1 MANWYIK
8 VSSAWKQVNQAFF
21 KSSSAW
27 KEIQEGYIKE
37 SGVWKNFYTA
47 FVATGFTTQTSN
59 TTVTVP
65 DGANAIHVQAAV
77 GGGSGGV
84 SGADY
89 DKAGGESGGTGGGS
103 GAYISDKVFTVSEGE
118 TLTLTIGSAGA
129 ASTGAT
135 SYNQTAGNGGNTVL
149 TGGTTGNIFT
159 LTGSTGGSGLNGGVQ
174 GPLRTNNPSS
184 GGSVSHID
192 SAITSGSFRESD
204 GTSVTFAS
212 ATTLDNGPVGT
223 FNQSGS
229 GVAGVTGT
237 NCSGDDCTVTGGN
250 GGASYAG
257 NISGGAG
264 HVKST
269 PNNGTRGSGAGGGGA
284 SSGPGFGQGGVG
296 GAGEIIFRFLRVN

>member
-47 FVATGFTTQTSN
+47 FVATGFTTQTSS

-84 SGADY
+84 QGADY
-89 DKAGGESGGTGGGS
+89 DKAGGESGGSGGAS
-103 GAYISDKVFTVSEGE
+103 GGYVSDQVYSVTEGE
-118 TLTLTIGSAGA
+118 TLTLTIGAGGA
-129 ASTGAT
+129 ASSGS
-135 SYNQTAGNGGNTVL
+135 SYNTTAGDGGNTVL
-149 TGGTTGNIFT
+149 SGATTGSIFT
-159 LTGSTGGSGLNGGVQ
+159 LTGGDGGSGVNGGVQ
-174 GPLRTNNPSS
+174 GPLRTNNPSVA
-184 GGSVSHID
+184 GTGTIN
-192 SAITSGSFRESD
+192 ATPITSGSFRESD
-204 GTSVTFAS
+204 GTSVTFAT
-212 ATTLDNGPVGT
+212 ATTLDQGPVGT
-223 FNQSGS
+223 FNQSGN
-229 GVAGVTGT
+229 GVAGVTGS
-237 NCSGDDCTVTGGN
+237 NCSGDDCTIAGGN

-284 SSGPGFGQGGVG
+284 AAGPGFGAGGVG
-296 GAGEIIFRFLRVN
+296 GTGEIIYRFLRVN

>member
-84 SGADY
+84 QGADY
-89 DKAGGESGGTGGGS
+89 DKAGGESGGSGGAS
-103 GAYISDKVFTVSEGE
+103 GGYVSDQVYSVTEGE
-118 TLTLTIGSAGA
+118 TLTLTIGAGGA
-129 ASTGAT
+129 ASSGS
-135 SYNQTAGNGGNTVL
+135 SYNTTAGDGGNTVL
-149 TGGTTGNIFT
+149 SGATTGSIFT
-159 LTGSTGGSGLNGGVQ
+159 LTGGDGGSGLNGGVQ
-174 GPLRTNNPSS
+174 GPLRTNNPSVA
-184 GGSVSHID
+184 GTGTIN
-192 SAITSGSFRESD
+192 ATPLTSGSFREAN
-204 GTSVTFAS
+204 GASVTFAT
-212 ATTLDNGPVGT
+212 ATTLDDGPVGT
-223 FNQSGS
+223 FNQSGN

-237 NCSGDDCTVTGGN
+237 NCSGDDCTVSGGN

-264 HVKST
+264 HVRSS

-284 SSGPGFGQGGVG
+284 SSGPGFGAGGVG
-296 GAGEIIFRFLRVN
+296 GTGEIKFRFLRVN

>member
-84 SGADY
+84 QGADY
-89 DKAGGESGGTGGGS
+89 DKAGGESAGAGGASGG
-103 GAYISDKVFTVSEGE
+103 YVSDEVYSVTEGE
-118 TLTLTIGSAGA
+118 TLTLTIGAAGA
-129 ASTGAT
+129 ASTGANA
-135 SYNQTAGNGGNTVL
+135 YNQTAGNGGNTVL
-149 TGGTTGNIFT
+149 SGSTTGAIFT
-159 LTGSTGGSGLNGGVQ
+159 LTGGTGGSGLNGGVQ
-174 GPLRTNNPSS
+174 GPLRTNNPSVA
-184 GGSVSHID
+184 GTATVN
-192 SAITSGSFRESD
+192 ATPLTSGNFRESD

-223 FNQSGS
+223 FNQSGN
-229 GVAGVTGT
+229 GAAGTNPG
-237 NCSGDDCTVTGGN
+237 NCSGDDCTITGGN
-250 GGASYAG
+250 GAASYAG
-257 NISGGAG
+257 NIAGGAG
-264 HVKST
+264 TIKTT
-269 PNNGTRGSGAGGGGA
+269 PNNGTQGSGAGGGGA
-284 SSGPGFGQGGVG
+284 SSGPGSGAGGVG
-296 GAGEIIFRFLRVN
+296 GAGEIKFRFLRVN

>member
-84 SGADY
+84 QGADY
-89 DKAGGESGGTGGGS
+89 DKAGGESGGSGGAS
-103 GAYISDKVFTVSEGE
+103 GGYVSDQVYSVTEGE
-118 TLTLTIGSAGA
+118 TLTLTIGAGGA
-129 ASTGAT
+129 ASSGS
-135 SYNQTAGNGGNTVL
+135 SYNTTAGDGGNTVL
-149 TGGTTGNIFT
+149 SGATTGSIFT
-159 LTGSTGGSGLNGGVQ
+159 LTGGDGGSGVNGGVQ
-174 GPLRTNNPSS
+174 GPLRTNNPSVA
-184 GGSVSHID
+184 GTGTIN
-192 SAITSGSFRESD
+192 ATPITSGSFRESD
-204 GTSVTFAS
+204 GTSVTFAT
-212 ATTLDNGPVGT
+212 ATTLDQGPVGT
-223 FNQSGS
+223 FNQSGN
-229 GVAGVTGT
+229 GVAGVTGS
-237 NCSGDDCTVTGGN
+237 NCSGDDCTIAGGN

-264 HVKST
+264 HVRST

-284 SSGPGFGQGGVG
+284 AGGPGFGAGGSG
-296 GAGEIIFRFLRVN
+296 GAGEIKFRFLRVN

>member
-47 FVATGFTTQTSN
+47 FVATGFTTQTSS

-84 SGADY
+84 QGADY
-89 DKAGGESGGTGGGS
+89 DKAGGESGGSGGAS
-103 GAYISDKVFTVSEGE
+103 GGYVSDQVYSVTEGE
-118 TLTLTIGSAGA
+118 TLTLTIGAGGA
-129 ASTGAT
+129 ASSGS
-135 SYNQTAGNGGNTVL
+135 SYNTTAGDGGNTVL
-149 TGGTTGNIFT
+149 SGATTGSIFT
-159 LTGSTGGSGLNGGVQ
+159 LTGGDGGSGVNGGVQ
-174 GPLRTNNPSS
+174 GPLRTNNPSVA
-184 GGSVSHID
+184 GTGTIN
-192 SAITSGSFRESD
+192 ATPITSGSFRESD
-204 GTSVTFAS
+204 GTSVTFAT
-212 ATTLDNGPVGT
+212 ATTLDQGPVGT
-223 FNQSGS
+223 FNQSGN
-229 GVAGVTGT
+229 GVAGVTGS
-237 NCSGDDCTVTGGN
+237 NCSGDDCTIAGGN

-284 SSGPGFGQGGVG
+284 AGGPGFGAGGVG
-296 GAGEIIFRFLRVN
+296 GTGEIIYRFLRVN